1 MVRLRRKWAVAK
13 AKAQF
18 SELIDRALAEG
29 PQTIT
34 RNGRKAVVVVAVDE
48 WERKAQ
54 AKGSLVDFFRTSP
67 LKSAGIRVKRLRSA
81 AREIEL

>member
-1 MVRLRRKWAVAK
+1 MASLKRKWAVAK

-34 RNGRKAVVVVAVDE
+34 RHGRKAVVVVAVDQ

-54 AKGSLVDFFRTSP
+54 ARGSLVDFFRNSP
-67 LKSAGIRVKRLRSA
+67 VKGAGIRVKRLRGA